1 MVKIA
6 GIFVVFFLKLVFYYY
21 INALV
26 ALDFNFADWH
36 YIHRGVFALMVFLE
50 IGKLTEFFV
59 SFIQI
64 KNGGLNVD

>member
-1 MVKIA
+1 MKIFA
-6 GIFVVFFLKLVFYYY
+6 IFIIFFLKVIFYYY

-36 YIHRGVFALMVFLE
+36 YIHRGVFGLMLFLE
-50 IGKLTEFFV
+50 IGKLTEFFTTL
-59 SFIQI
+59 IQI